1 MQKVNVSINGLGK
14 AAFVVGFGL
23 TVGKTVGRLVSGAIN
38 GGTLGVIKGM
48 AACGN
53 KAAQEA
59 CDNNSVKY
67 DTKNEQDES
76 DVENL

>member
-1 MQKVNVSINGLGK
+1 MKKVNVSIKGLGK

-23 TVGKTVGRLVSGAIN
+23 TVGKKVGSLVSAFIN

-53 KAAQEA
+53 KVAQEV
-59 CDNNSVKY
+59 CDNNGVKY

-76 DVENL
+76 DVENW